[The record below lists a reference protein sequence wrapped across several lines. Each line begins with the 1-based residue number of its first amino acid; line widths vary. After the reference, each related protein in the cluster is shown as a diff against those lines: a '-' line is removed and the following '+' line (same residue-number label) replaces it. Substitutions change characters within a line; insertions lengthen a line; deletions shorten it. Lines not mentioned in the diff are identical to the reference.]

1 MKPSPAQLTDLIL
14 EIFRTNGRLLAA
26 GDDLVAD
33 LGLTSARWQVL
44 GAIALAPER
53 LPVAQIA
60 RDMGLTRQAV
70 QRIAN
75 DLEAAG
81 LLRFEENPRHQ
92 RAQLV
97 LLTPAGRKA
106 FDAAMARQLPWAK
119 NLGATLK
126 ADEVETALTVLR
138 TIRER
143 ATVEV
148 ALKPVRQRTKSGV

>member
-1 MKPSPAQLTDLIL
+1 MKKPSPAQLTDLIL

-26 GDDLVAD
+26 GDELVAD

-44 GAIALAPER
+44 GAVALAPEA

-106 FDAAMARQLPWAK
+106 FDAAMTRQLPWAR
-119 NLGATLK
+119 NLGAPLK
-126 ADEVETALTVLR
+126 ADDVETALIVLR
-138 TIRER
+138 TIRMRTAEP
-143 ATVEV
+143 AT
-148 ALKPVRQRTKSGV
+148 PSSRQRKS

>member
-1 MKPSPAQLTDLIL
+1 MSKPSSAQLTDLIL
-14 EIFRTNGRLLAA
+14 EIFRANGRLLAA
-26 GDDLVAD
+26 GDELVAD

-44 GAIALAPER
+44 GAVALAPES
-53 LPVAQIA
+53 LPVAQMA

-119 NLGATLK
+119 NLGAPLK
-126 ADEVETALTVLR
+126 SDDVETALTVLR
-138 TIRER
+138 TIRTR
-143 ATVEV
+143 ATAETGRG
-148 ALKPVRQRTKSGV
+148 PVKQQAK